1 MKKILLILCF
11 GVFFSGNSFSQEEE
25 KGDLEKK
32 EIVKTKDFKL
42 FGSEWHYEKY
52 ADKSYTLIT
61 NDGDIDISGR
71 KKRRYQRSLNFDLGI
86 NTWINDET
94 APTVKPWGSWN
105 VAINYQHQY
114 KFGKNFSLNPSIG
127 VSWYNFKFEDT
138 NLIAVKE
145 TDGIEFQ
152 DFNGGVGT
160 KSKISA
166 SYLNLS
172 LIPIV
177 HSSNGKFRFG
187 IGPYAGLRL
196 GGRGKFVYDDQ
207 NGRSRKL
214 FEKSNMYA
222 NNFRY
227 GGRVVLGVSNVDLF
241 VNYDLNEFFEK
252 DKGPRVNALSFG
264 LIL

>member
-1 MKKILLILCF
+1 MLCF
-11 GVFFSGNSFSQEEE
+11 GMLFFGNSFAQEEE
-25 KGDLEKK
+25 TEAVEKK
-32 EIVKTKDFKL
+32 EIVKSKDFKL
-42 FGSEWHYEKY
+42 FGNEWHYERYK
-52 ADKSYTLIT
+52 DRTFTIENT
-61 NDGDIDISGR
+61 NPEFYNS
-71 KKRRYQRSLNFDLGI
+71 KPPKVKRYQRSLNFDLGI
-86 NTWINDET
+86 NTWVNDET

-105 VAINYQHQY
+105 VGINYQHQY
-114 KFGKNFSLNPSIG
+114 KFGKNFSLNPSVG
-127 VSWYNFKFEDT
+127 VSWYNFKFEDR

-145 TDGIEFQ
+145 ADGIDFQ

-166 SYLNLS
+166 SYFNVS
-172 LIPIV
+172 LIPIL

-187 IGPYAGLRL
+187 VGPYAGLRI
-196 GGRGKFVYDDQ
+196 GGRGKFVYDDP

-214 FEKSNMYA
+214 FDKSNMYA

-241 VNYDLNEFFEK
+241 VNYDFNEFFEK